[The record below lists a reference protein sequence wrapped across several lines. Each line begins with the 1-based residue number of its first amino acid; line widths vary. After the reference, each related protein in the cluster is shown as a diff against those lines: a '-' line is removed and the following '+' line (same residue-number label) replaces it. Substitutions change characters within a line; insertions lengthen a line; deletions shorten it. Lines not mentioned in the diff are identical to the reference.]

1 MASTAPTRARYIVMG
16 FLLGMAA
23 IGYLD
28 RVCIST
34 ASLAI
39 QHDLGI
45 TKTQMGSVFSAF
57 ILSYALFEIPGGWLA
72 DRFGPRAILTRLV
85 VSWSLMTALTGAVTG
100 IVSLLVG
107 RTLFGA
113 SEAGMFPGAARVIT
127 RWFPAPQHGQVFG
140 LMLMTATLGG
150 AAAQPLAVWLQQL
163 TSWRWMFVIFAFTG
177 FAWAAAWYAWFRT
190 AGRPQVLT
198 N

>member
-1 MASTAPTRARYIVMG
+1 MSSPETPALPMNGAAPTRARYTVMG
-16 FLLGMAA
+16 FLLGLAA

-45 TKTQMGSVFSAF
+45 TKTQMGYVFSAF
-57 ILSYALFEIPGGWLA
+57 VLAYALFEIPGGWLA
-72 DRFGPRAILTRLV
+72 DRFGPRVILARLV
-85 VSWSLMTALTGAVTG
+85 VSWSLTTALTGAVTG
-100 IVSLLVG
+100 FLSLLLV
-107 RTLFGA
+107 RLLFGA

-127 RWFPAPQHGQVFG
+127 RWFPVPQHGRVFG

-150 AAAQPLAVWLQQL
+150 AAALPLSVWLQQL
-163 TSWRWMFVIFAFTG
+163 TSWRWMFGIFALTG
-177 FAWAAAWYAWFRT
+177 LVWAATWYW
-190 AGRPQVLT
+190 
-198 N
+198 